1 MIGPIVYLLCAFTSW
16 LCAVL
21 LLRAFRRSRA
31 SILFWCGAA
40 FCVFGLSNIML
51 FVDFVIIPEKDL
63 SLVRNLITLG
73 GIGLMLRGLIW
84 ENSSR

>member
-21 LLRAFRRSRA
+21 LLRAYFQRRA
-31 SILFWCGAA
+31 PLLFWSGAGFCA
-40 FCVFGLSNIML
+40 FGISNIML
-51 FVDFVIIPEKDL
+51 FVDFVVVPETDL
-63 SLVRNLITLG
+63 SLLRNGITLL
-73 GIGLMLRGLIW
+73 GICLMLRGLIW